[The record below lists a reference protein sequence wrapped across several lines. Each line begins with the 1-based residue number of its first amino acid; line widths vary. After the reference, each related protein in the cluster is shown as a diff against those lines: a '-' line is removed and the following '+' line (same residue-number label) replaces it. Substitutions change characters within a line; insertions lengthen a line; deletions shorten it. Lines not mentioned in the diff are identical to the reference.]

1 MESWKM
7 KKLNVGDELPE
18 LTMRPITRTILALYA
33 GASGDHNPIHI
44 DQDHAKKFGLSD
56 VIAHGMLVMSYLGQ
70 AITNQVKQS
79 SITEYG
85 VKFSSMTRIG
95 DTLTCKGTVID
106 VRQTDKGKW
115 LKIELKVIDQ
125 NNDEKLIGFSKIAL
139 SKS

>member
-44 DQDHAKKFGLSD
+44 DQDYAKKFGLSD

-106 VRQTDKGKW
+106 VRQTDTGKW

>member
-1 MESWKM
+1 M

-95 DTLTCKGTVID
+95 DTLTGKGKIID
-106 VRQTDKGKW
+106 VRQTDTGKW
-115 LKIELKVIDQ
+115 LNIELKVIDQ

>member
-79 SITEYG
+79 SIMEYG

-95 DTLTCKGTVID
+95 DTLTCKGKIID
-106 VRQTDKGKW
+106 VRQTDTGKW
-115 LKIELKVIDQ
+115 LNIELKVIDQ

>member
-1 MESWKM
+1 
-7 KKLNVGDELPE
+7 
-18 LTMRPITRTILALYA
+18 MRPITRTILALYA

-95 DTLTCKGTVID
+95 DTLTCKGKIID
-106 VRQTDKGKW
+106 VRQTDTGKW

>member
-1 MESWKM
+1 M

-95 DTLTCKGTVID
+95 DTLTCKGKVID
-106 VRQTDKGKW
+106 VRQTDTGKW

>member
-106 VRQTDKGKW
+106 VRQTDTGKL

>member
-1 MESWKM
+1 MNHWKM
-7 KKLNVGDELPE
+7 KKLNIGDELPE
-18 LTMRPITRTILALYA
+18 FVIKPINRATLALYA
-33 GASGDHNPIHI
+33 QASGDHNPIHL
-44 DQDHAKKFGLSD
+44 DQNHAKNFGLSD

-79 SITEYG
+79 SIMEYG

-95 DTLTCKGTVID
+95 DILTCKGSIVN
-106 VRQTDKGKW
+106 VRQTDTGKL
-115 LKIELKVIDQ
+115 LKIELKVFDQ

>member
-1 MESWKM
+1 MDHWKM
-7 KKLNVGDELPE
+7 KKLNIGDELPG
-18 LTMRPITRTILALYA
+18 LVIKPITRTNLALYA
-33 GASGDHNPIHI
+33 QASGDHNPIHI
-44 DQDHAKKFGLSD
+44 DPDHAKKFGLSD

-79 SITEYG
+79 NIIEYG

-95 DTLTCKGTVID
+95 DTLTCKGSIVD
-106 VRQTDKGKW
+106 VRQTDTRKL
-115 LKIELKVIDQ
+115 LKIELKVFDQ